1 VPRNYSS
8 EFIKSLKT
16 MGVRDGIGVV
26 LAKRCVKANIPTT
39 LVSKLLGVSRQTVHA
54 WFRGGKVSSE
64 RVQYLEALIR
74 IIDAD
79 LQKGVLPLTNYKSIE
94 AYYESLTS
102 GPV

>member
-1 VPRNYSS
+1 VPRNYSP
-8 EFIKSLKT
+8 EFVESLKT
-16 MGVRDGIGVV
+16 KGIHDGIGVV

-39 LVSKLLGVSRQTVHA
+39 LVSRLIGVSRQTVHT
-54 WFRGGKVSSE
+54 WFRGGTVSSG

-74 IIDAD
+74 IIDSD
-79 LQKGVLPLTNYKSIE
+79 LAKGVLPLTDYKSIE